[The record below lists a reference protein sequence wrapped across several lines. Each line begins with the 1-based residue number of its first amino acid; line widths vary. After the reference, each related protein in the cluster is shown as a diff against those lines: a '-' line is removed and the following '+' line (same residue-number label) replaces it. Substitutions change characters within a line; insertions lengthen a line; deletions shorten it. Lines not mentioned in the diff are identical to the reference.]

1 MWLFVMFDLPV
12 ETGEQ
17 RRRSTRFRKDLLDLG
32 FEMSQFSIYLK
43 YCASSDK
50 AESISR
56 RVQGKVPPEGKVDVL
71 TITDKQFGNIH
82 RFYGGEKRK
91 MLKNPANCTCSEP
104 VSLHLAGRNRLRTD
118 SLGAVETNTQ
128 GWAGLGQRSGSSMFC
143 KS

>member
-1 MWLFVMFDLPV
+1 MKRRVHLSPYRIMWLFVMFDLPV

-17 RRRSTRFRKDLLDLG
+17 RRRATRFRKDLLDLG

-56 RVQGKVPPEGKVDVL
+56 RVQGKVPPEGKVDML

-91 MLKNPANCTCSEP
+91 NAEKPIQ
-104 VSLHLAGRNRLRTD
+104 LHL
-118 SLGAVETNTQ
+118 
-128 GWAGLGQRSGSSMFC
+128 F
-143 KS
+143 